1 MKKKKNGHT
10 FVNLRVVHCTMY
22 VQLELQHY
30 TYFSTLLLAIQIFGG
45 YGAVR
50 TVRLTVSL
58 QFNLKSK
65 ILTEDG

>member
-1 MKKKKNGHT
+1 
-10 FVNLRVVHCTMY
+10 MY